1 MNFKQVALAEVLCRG
16 KVFNNIFSEIFSVC
30 STWPSGKAMARRGK
44 GPEFDYGR
52 YLIFFYSSSFLL
64 FLYL

>member
-1 MNFKQVALAEVLCRG
+1 M
-16 KVFNNIFSEIFSVC
+16 C
-30 STWPSGKAMARRGK
+30 STWPSGKAMARRLE
-44 GPEFDYGR
+44 GPEHEFASDGRR